1 MANSEASSFL
11 GRINYESKRL
21 IIMPR
26 NSEPKNY
33 NSIIAK
39 INYLISLFVL
49 VTLPGRGPA

>member
-1 MANSEASSFL
+1 MANSGASSFL
-11 GRINYESKRL
+11 GRFNYERL

-26 NSEPKNY
+26 NSELNNY

-39 INYLISLFVL
+39 IIYLISFFFVL